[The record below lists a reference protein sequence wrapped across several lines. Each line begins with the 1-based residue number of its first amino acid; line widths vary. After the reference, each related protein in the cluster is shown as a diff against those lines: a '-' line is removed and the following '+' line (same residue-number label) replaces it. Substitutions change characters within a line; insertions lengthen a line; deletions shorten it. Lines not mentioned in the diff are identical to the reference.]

1 MTLDLLIRNWALIGA
16 SVLGTAVL
24 LFVLYRLYED
34 SGRGRLLTMVRKL
47 RSCERAA
54 MKARAAAHKAASRVE
69 RLRARADRVKP
80 RSIEEAAGA
89 LEDARALQKIA
100 DDQLLIARNHVRKII
115 LQEYPPGRHE
125 ALRRRFLPADKI
137 DSKPFTMDG

>member
-1 MTLDLLIRNWALIGA
+1 MTLDVLIRHWALIGA

-34 SGRGRLLTMVRKL
+34 SGRGRLRTTVREL
-47 RSCERAA
+47 RSREQAA
-54 MKARAAAHKAASRVE
+54 KKARSVTHKAASRVE
-69 RLRARADRVKP
+69 RLRAKADKVKP
-80 RSIEEAAGA
+80 RSIEEAAGS

-115 LQEYPPGRHE
+115 LEEYPPGRQE
-125 ALRRRFLPADKI
+125 ALRRRFLPTDEADR
-137 DSKPFTMDG
+137 KPFTMDG